1 MEAADQAVEAAEAI
15 VDESKPASEPATAA
29 AAAPQPPKEVPKIQ
43 ETADVSTPKLPPR
56 PADYDYYWYED
67 EDGNWRNEYDD
78 MGYEF
83 DPER

>member
-15 VDESKPASEPATAA
+15 VDESKPASEPAAA